1 MTQCL
6 RRFNLLGL
14 VLGAL
19 ILGSVVTGTA
29 VSAAY
34 QSHMYSAQNQ
44 LRFALNQL
52 NMAKADKAGHRA
64 QAITLVK
71 QAITQVS
78 LGIQAGMK

>member
-1 MTQCL
+1 MTQFL
-6 RRFNLLGL
+6 RRFHLLGL

-34 QSHMYSAQNQ
+34 QGHMYAAQNQ

-52 NMAKADKAGHRA
+52 NMAMADKAGHRA

-71 QAITQVS
+71 QAMTQVS
-78 LGIQAGMK
+78 LGIQAGAK